1 MIKRL
6 KKIDYERYFVFIIL
20 FALIPGSF
28 GYMSWEAEN
37 VEITALYIEGA
48 PEGIV
53 FIADPHLQDGNID
66 FIRES
71 IETINSL
78 NPSVVLIGGDFV
90 NGEEEDF
97 SLQDVWAGI
106 DAPVYAIMGNHDY
119 ESGIH
124 GVNGQTKMLEVAQ
137 EANTTVEGY
146 DMSMLTDENTN
157 IDFGDRLEQKLEEVG
172 VNILRNEYVTLDLN
186 GEELLL
192 VGLDDGWAGLAD
204 PPDDIPGTDAFTIY
218 MIHEPECRA
227 DWPDADLI
235 LSGHTHG
242 GQFTPPFIQALNE
255 NGIVELSGYVGDGV
269 PAYITRGLGSSPFFG
284 IELRFQCTP
293 EIVIINPSE
302 ETAEKF
308 GGFDETS

>member
-1 MIKRL
+1 MIRRL
-6 KKIDYERYFVFIIL
+6 KKIDYERYFVFVIL
-20 FALIPGSF
+20 LALVPGSF

-37 VEITALYIEGA
+37 ANITALYINGA

-53 FIADPHLQDGNID
+53 FISDPHLQDGNID

-71 IETINSL
+71 IDTINNL

-90 NGEEEDF
+90 NGEETDF
-97 SLQDVWAGI
+97 SLQDVWGGI
-106 DAPVYAIMGNHDY
+106 DAPVYAVMGNHDY

-124 GVNGQTKMLEVAQ
+124 GVNGQIKMLEVAQ
-137 EANTTVEGY
+137 EANTSVEGY

-157 IDFGDRLEQKLEEVG
+157 MEFGDALEQKLEDVG
-172 VNILRNEYVTLDLN
+172 VNVLRNEYVTLDLD
-186 GEELLL
+186 GEELVL

-204 PPDDIPGTDAFTIY
+204 PPDDIPDTGAFTIY

-242 GQFTPPFIQALNE
+242 GQFTPAFIQALNE

-269 PAYITRGLGSSPFFG
+269 PTYITRGLGSSPLYG
-284 IELRFQCTP
+284 IELRFQCAP

-302 ETAEKF
+302 ETAEML
-308 GGFDETS
+308 GGFSETA

>member
-6 KKIDYERYFVFIIL
+6 RKINYEQYFVFVIL
-20 FALIPGSF
+20 LAIVPGSF

-37 VEITALYIEGA
+37 VEITVLNIEGA
-48 PEGIV
+48 PESIV
-53 FIADPHLQDGNID
+53 FIADPHLQEGNID

-71 IETINSL
+71 IGTINSL

-90 NGEEEDF
+90 NGEENDF
-97 SLQDVWAGI
+97 SLQEVWSEI
-106 DAPVYAIMGNHDY
+106 DAPVYAVLGNHDY

-124 GVNGQTKMLEVAQ
+124 GINGQIKMLEVAR
-137 EANTTVEGY
+137 EANRSVEGY
-146 DMSMLTDENTN
+146 DMSMLTDEKTN
-157 IDFGDRLEQKLEEVG
+157 LEFGEQVEQKLEENG
-172 VNILRNEYVTLDLN
+172 VNVLRNEYVILDLN

-204 PPDDIPGTDAFTIY
+204 PPEDIPETDAFTIY
-218 MIHEPECRA
+218 MIHEPECRS

-242 GQFTPPFIQALNE
+242 GQFTPPFVQALNE
-255 NGIVELSGYVGDGV
+255 NGIVELSGFVGNGV
-269 PAYITRGLGSSPFFG
+269 PAYITRGLGSSHLFG
-284 IELRFQCTP
+284 IELRYQSTP

-302 ETAEKF
+302 ETAE
-308 GGFDETS
+308 GLGYSYSA